1 MAVEVLHAGLSTTVQ
16 DRGRHGLYSLGVP
29 PSGAMD
35 DLSSRV
41 ANLLVGNDEGAAVLE
56 LTYMGPRLGFRDDA
70 IVAVTGAEM
79 APMVD
84 GSPRPAWESFA
95 VRAGE
100 TLGFDHLREGARCYL
115 AVAGGFD
122 VPEVLG
128 SRSTF
133 ARVSLGGHEGRALM
147 RGDVLSCASPPRR
160 RNGSIG
166 ARIDEAERPR
176 FPGELEVRIVLGLYS
191 HRLTADSLAGF
202 LATDWT
208 VTPNA
213 DRVGYRYRGIELA
226 FVERDEA
233 PFGVG
238 SSPWNTCSLNYP
250 CGVIQL
256 PGGVEPIVLMK
267 DGVTGG
273 NYASAGT
280 VISADLDRVAQSKT
294 HETTRFV
301 SVSLD
306 AALEARAARRRRLS
320 RIRDRLAAAPT
331 RPAQRRNGAAR

>member
-1 MAVEVLHAGLSTTVQ
+1 MAVEVLHGGLSTTVQ
-16 DRGRHGLYSLGVP
+16 DAGRHGLYSLGVP

-35 DLSSRV
+35 DFSYRV
-41 ANLLVGNDEGAAVLE
+41 ANLLVGNPESAAALE

-70 IVAVTGAEM
+70 VVAVTGADM
-79 APMVD
+79 APKVD
-84 GSPRPAWESFA
+84 GAERPAWEAFE

-100 TLGFDHLREGARCYL
+100 TLSFAHLRNGARAYL
-115 AVAGGFD
+115 SVAGGFD

-133 ARVSLGGHEGRALM
+133 GRVSLGGHQGRALAA
-147 RGDVLSCASPPRR
+147 GDVLPVGPRPR
-160 RNGSIG
+160 AAAPLG
-166 ARIDEAERPR
+166 ARIADADRPAYPSR
-176 FPGELEVRIVLGLYS
+176 LEVRIVVGLYS
-191 HRLTADSLAGF
+191 HRLKQESLAAF

-208 VTPNA
+208 VTPDA
-213 DRVGYRYRGIELA
+213 DRVGYRYRGVALE
-226 FVERDEA
+226 FEERDEA

-256 PGGVEPIVLMK
+256 PGGVEPIVLMR

-301 SVSLD
+301 SVSLNE
-306 AALEARAARRRRLS
+306 AVEARAARRRRLAA
-320 RIRDRLAAAPT
+320 IRDRLEERAA
-331 RPAQRRNGAAR
+331 

>member
-1 MAVEVLHAGLSTTVQ
+1 MAVEVLHGGLWTTVQ

-35 DLSSRV
+35 DFSCRV

-56 LTYMGPRLGFRDDA
+56 LTYMGPRLGFRDDS
-70 IVAVTGAEM
+70 IVAVTGADM
-79 APMVD
+79 PPKVD
-84 GSPRPAWESFA
+84 GSVRPAWEAFE

-100 TLGFDHLREGARCYL
+100 TLGFDHLRDGARCYV
-115 AVAGGFD
+115 AVAGGFA

-133 ARVSLGGHEGRALM
+133 ARVSLGGHNGRALAT
-147 RGDVLSCASPPRR
+147 GDVLAFGASPRR
-160 RNGSIG
+160 TVRLVG
-166 ARIDEAERPR
+166 ARLDDADRPR
-176 FPGELEVRIVLGLYS
+176 FSRELEVRIVLGLYS
-191 HRLTADSLAGF
+191 HRLTEDSLAGF
-202 LATDWT
+202 LETDWT

-213 DRVGYRYRGIELA
+213 DRVGYRYRGIELE
-226 FVERDEA
+226 FVERDEP

-294 HETTRFV
+294 HEKTRFV

-306 AALEARAARRRRLS
+306 EALEARAARRRRLS
-320 RIRDRLAAAPT
+320 GIRDRLAA
-331 RPAQRRNGAAR
+331 QAA

>member
-1 MAVEVLHAGLSTTVQ
+1 MAIEVLHPGLSTTVQ
-16 DRGRHGLYSLGVP
+16 DLGRDGLYSLGVP

-35 DLSSRV
+35 DFSSRV

-70 IVAVTGAEM
+70 IVAVTGADM
-79 APMVD
+79 PSKVD
-84 GSPRPAWESFA
+84 DSARPAWEAFA
-95 VRAGE
+95 VKAGE
-100 TLGFDHLREGARCYL
+100 TLSFDHLRGGARCYV

-133 ARVSLGGHEGRALM
+133 ARVSLGGHEGRALAK
-147 RGDVLSCASPPRR
+147 GDVLACRAAPRR
-160 RNGSIG
+160 PDAPVG
-166 ARIDEAERPR
+166 ARLDDRDRPR
-176 FPGELEVRIVLGLYS
+176 FAPELEVRIVLGLYS
-191 HRLTADSLAGF
+191 HRLTPESLAGF
-202 LATDWT
+202 LETDWT

-213 DRVGYRYRGIELA
+213 DRVGYRYRGIELR

-273 NYASAGT
+273 NYA
-280 VISADLDRVAQSKT
+280 
-294 HETTRFV
+294 
-301 SVSLD
+301 
-306 AALEARAARRRRLS
+306 
-320 RIRDRLAAAPT
+320 
-331 RPAQRRNGAAR
+331 

>member
-1 MAVEVLHAGLSTTVQ
+1 MSVEVLHGGLSTTVQ
-16 DRGRHGLYSLGVP
+16 DAGRHGLYSLGVP

-35 DLSSRV
+35 DFSARV
-41 ANLLVGNDEGAAVLE
+41 ANLLVGNDERAAVLE
-56 LTYMGPRLGFRDDA
+56 LTYLGPRLGFRYDA
-70 IVAVTGAEM
+70 IVAVTGADM
-79 APMVD
+79 PTRVD
-84 GSPRPAWESFA
+84 GSPRPSWEAFE
-95 VRAGE
+95 VKAGE
-100 TLGFDHLREGARCYL
+100 TLHFDYLRDGARSYV

-133 ARVSLGGHEGRALM
+133 ARVSLGGYEGRALVK
-147 RGDVLSCASPPRR
+147 GDVLAWCTPPRR
-160 RNGSIG
+160 ARGLLG
-166 ARIDEAERPR
+166 ASIDEADRPR
-176 FPGELEVRIVLGLYS
+176 FTRALEVRIVLGLYS
-191 HRLTADSLAGF
+191 HRLTPDSLAGF

-213 DRVGYRYRGIELA
+213 DRVGYRYRGIELE
-226 FVERDEA
+226 FLQRDEA

-273 NYASAGT
+273 NYASVGT
-280 VISADLDRVAQSKT
+280 VITADLDRVAQSKT

-306 AALEARAARRRRLS
+306 EALEARAARRRRLS
-320 RIRDRLAAAPT
+320 RIRNRLAES
-331 RPAQRRNGAAR
+331 PA